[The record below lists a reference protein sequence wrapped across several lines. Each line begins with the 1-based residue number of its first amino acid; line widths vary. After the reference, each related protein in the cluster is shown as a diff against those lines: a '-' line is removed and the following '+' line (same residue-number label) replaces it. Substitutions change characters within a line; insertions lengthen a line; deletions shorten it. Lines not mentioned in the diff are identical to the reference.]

1 MMISSFKD
9 SLTYV
14 FLTVVVSAIN
24 LINELVIEPCKFL
37 YKCLFLTTKNTTDLL
52 KKKYNGKTCVVT
64 GGSSGIGME
73 LAKLL
78 SSLGATV
85 VISSRNK
92 EKLEDVARQC
102 KLMHPK
108 ALIFSIVLDL
118 EKYEKIQHYTDE
130 ILDTLQRNGLPR
142 RIDVLINN
150 AGLSSRGMALDTD
163 MGTLER
169 LMVSLLNII
178 LAVICNMK

>member
-1 MMISSFKD
+1 MLTSLKD

-14 FLTVVVSAIN
+14 FLMVVVVVIS
-24 LINELVIEPCKFL
+24 LISILVIEPCKFL
-37 YKCLFLTTKNTTDLL
+37 YNSLFLTTKETNDLL

-85 VISSRNK
+85 IISSRSK
-92 EKLEDVARQC
+92 DKLEDVALHCR
-102 KLMHPK
+102 LLHPK
-108 ALIFSIVLDL
+108 VLIFPIVLDL
-118 EKYEKIQHYTDE
+118 EKYDKIQHYTDE

-142 RIDVLINN
+142 RIDILINN
-150 AGLSSRGMALDTD
+150 AGLSSRGTALDTD

-169 LMVSLLNII
+169 LMVSLLNITQQ
-178 LAVICNMK
+178 